1 MQPEAWKSS
10 TLNQQ
15 FLQGVRGAMPFAREQ
30 LEMMLRVISH
40 WQPQPEIFL
49 DLGCGDGILG
59 RAIEAKYPR
68 AKGVFVDFS
77 ENMLAVA
84 RKKSTSPAAVFIN
97 ADFSSPNW
105 VRDLEEG
112 TSFDVIVSG
121 YAIHTQPDD
130 RKKEIYREIYN
141 LLRAGGV
148 FLHLEQVTSAT
159 DNVKAIFDDH
169 FIESIHN
176 FSQKT
181 GKAKPREVVAQEYFH
196 RRPNAKAKQ
205 LAPAN
210 AQCVWLE
217 EIGFK
222 DVDCYFKTFELTL
235 FGGRKR

>member
-10 TLNQQ
+10 ALNQQ
-15 FLQGVRGAMPFAREQ
+15 FLQGVRGAMPFAKEQ

-40 WQPQPEIFL
+40 WQPQPKMFL

-77 ENMLAVA
+77 ENMLAA
-84 RKKSTSPAAVFIN
+84 AQKKSASSAAIFIN

-105 VRDLEEG
+105 VRSLEKD

-121 YAIHTQPDD
+121 YAIHTQPDA

-159 DNVKAIFDDH
+159 DDVKAIFDDH
-169 FIESIHN
+169 FIESIHS
-176 FSQKT
+176 FLQKM
-181 GKAKPREVVAQEYFH
+181 GKAKSREVVAHEYFN
-196 RRPNAKAKQ
+196 RPNVKAKQ
-205 LAPAN
+205 LASAN
-210 AQCVWLE
+210 TQCVWLE
-217 EIGFK
+217 EIGFR